1 MSIRSS
7 AHQDPRRLMVVIKT
21 TVYFVGMYCVADSI
35 NPKDS
40 NQFEILFSS
49 YFIKFNRIISKHFY
63 WPYFI
68 IYPTFDAIYERMVSW

>member
-1 MSIRSS
+1 MLIRSS

-21 TVYFVGMYCVADSI
+21 TVYFVGMCCVADSI

-49 YFIKFNRIISKHFY
+49 YFIKIQPHTKYVVIYFY
-63 WPYFI
+63 TLLLAVFYNLSNI
-68 IYPTFDAIYERMVSW
+68 